1 MQELLLLLAGFLQS
15 YNTTHVTHFYPR
27 SFKSDL
33 ALRASL
39 SQLYSFFYP
48 RVHSPHLLNSFQSWP
63 PVLAMGGAPASCSA
77 NALNSPFTTMAD
89 PRLCKLCRIL
99 LLEPHANSIDLCNL
113 DTAKGTSGPAMEI
126 IKQSAISGCPVCYLV
141 WETFQAR
148 LGNALGV
155 AKKDRK
161 FQNVLKTATSA
172 LPRVV
177 LESPGLRWNSGPNL
191 IYELKGESS
200 DRVPAKIYHDL
211 QTIFVNLLA
220 PDSESA
226 SNINSEM
233 DRCDDANYI

>member
-1 MQELLLLLAGFLQS
+1 M
-15 YNTTHVTHFYPR
+15 
-27 SFKSDL
+27 
-33 ALRASL
+33 
-39 SQLYSFFYP
+39 
-48 RVHSPHLLNSFQSWP
+48 
-63 PVLAMGGAPASCSA
+63 
-77 NALNSPFTTMAD
+77 
-89 PRLCKLCRIL
+89 
-99 LLEPHANSIDLCNL
+99 
-113 DTAKGTSGPAMEI
+113 
-126 IKQSAISGCPVCYLV
+126 
-141 WETFQAR
+141 
-148 LGNALGV
+148 GV

-226 SNINSEM
+226 SNINSKM

>member
-1 MQELLLLLAGFLQS
+1 LA
-15 YNTTHVTHFYPR
+15 
-27 SFKSDL
+27 
-33 ALRASL
+33 
-39 SQLYSFFYP
+39 
-48 RVHSPHLLNSFQSWP
+48 
-63 PVLAMGGAPASCSA
+63 
-77 NALNSPFTTMAD
+77 
-89 PRLCKLCRIL
+89 
-99 LLEPHANSIDLCNL
+99 
-113 DTAKGTSGPAMEI
+113 
-126 IKQSAISGCPVCYLV
+126 

-226 SNINSEM
+226 SNINSKM